1 MSILRPL
8 LLLTGL
14 SLAACAGAP
23 RDVWLNPGTPAFRAE
38 TDLAACRAE
47 VDAALPRRSAPP
59 RIAVGGRSCS
69 GNICIGAVQGDVFG
83 ADDYAARRISGMGAC
98 MGARGYRLASLPAC
112 RGTATPLESQ
122 PYDLRG
128 LCVANGRIAAP

>member
-1 MSILRPL
+1 MIQPRTL
-8 LLLTGL
+8 LLPALL
-14 SLAACAGAP
+14 ALAACAGAP

-38 TDLAACRAE
+38 TDLAACRAR
-47 VDAALPRRSAPP
+47 VDAVALRRAAPP
-59 RIAVGGRSCS
+59 RIAIGGRSCS
-69 GNICIGAVQGDVFG
+69 GNVCIGAVQGDVFG
-83 ADDYAARRISGMGAC
+83 ADDYAARRVAEMGAC

-112 RGTATPLESQ
+112 TGTATPLESQ